1 METVIFRNCKNNGKL
16 LPTKSAQMATGMGIA
31 PKTG

>member
-1 METVIFRNCKNNGKL
+1 METVIFRIYKNNGKL